1 MGSPVEVGNILAGKY
16 RVERTI
22 GTGGMG
28 VVVEA
33 TDTRLER
40 RVAIKFLLP
49 EYAEHGEAASR
60 FMREAR
66 AAVKIK
72 SDHTARVIDVG
83 TMENGS
89 PYMVME
95 YLEGADVAQILER
108 DGVLSVEDAALY
120 IIQAC
125 EAVAE
130 AHSHGIVHRDLKPAN
145 LFLAQQPDGS
155 LRIKV
160 LDFGISKVADT
171 ALDHSLTR
179 TSSMMGS
186 PLYMSPEQ
194 MRSTR
199 SVDLRTDIWALG
211 VIFYEMV
218 TGSLPFI
225 ANSVPELSAKVLLEA
240 HEPLSSR
247 RPDLPVALERVVARA
262 LCKNASERFPSIAE
276 FALEL
281 LPFAPHRARHNV
293 ERITKVLCAA
303 GLSTSRFKASVPP
316 GPMSATAASEAGMMS
331 GATLP
336 GHDGGST
343 RDSRVSGV
351 VTGPFSDATQAN
363 FGQTSG
369 PARKSR
375 AGLWIAL
382 VLGGLGLAAAVGFLF
397 LRPNAVTPGASQA
410 EFAKQPEPEPE
421 PATLTG
427 VETSQSQK
435 AERITP
441 GPNDGTSPVTSASAD
456 GTSEGGIADA
466 KTSEAKTSEAGELDG
481 ADGDATVTTPSQVR
495 APRPRQVGKPTRT
508 QTKAQTQKPAA
519 EPQAS
524 QAADDF
530 GQFGGRK

>member
-1 MGSPVEVGNILAGKY
+1 
-16 RVERTI
+16 
-22 GTGGMG
+22 MG

-33 TDTRLER
+33 SDTRLER

-49 EYAEHGEAASR
+49 DYAEHSEAASR

-95 YLEGADVAQILER
+95 YLEGADLAQILER

-171 ALDHSLTR
+171 QLDHSLTR

-247 RPDLPVALERVVARA
+247 RPDLPVALERVVART

-293 ERITKVLCAA
+293 ERITKVLFAA
-303 GLSTSRFKASVPP
+303 GLSTSKFKASVPP
-316 GPMSATAASEAGMMS
+316 GPLTSTTESARLS
-331 GATLP
+331 GATIP
-336 GHDGGST
+336 GHDGGTT
-343 RDSRVSGV
+343 RDSRSSV
-351 VTGPFSDATQAN
+351 VVGTMPDATQAN

-369 PARKSR
+369 PTRRSR
-375 AGLWIAL
+375 VGLVAAL
-382 VLGGLGLAAAVGFLF
+382 VLGVVGLAAAAAILIPK
-397 LRPNAVTPGASQA
+397 RNGAASDIPA
-410 EFAKQPEPEPE
+410 ADFAKQPAGRVEPSLK
-421 PATLTG
+421 A
-427 VETSQSQK
+427 VESEKLGQ
-435 AERITP
+435 AEKSLAAASAAAP
-441 GPNDGTSPVTSASAD
+441 PLSASGPAA
-456 GTSEGGIADA
+456 SEADA
-466 KTSEAKTSEAGELDG
+466 AEAAGVAASEVAAIPPTARTAS
-481 ADGDATVTTPSQVR
+481 
-495 APRPRQVGKPTRT
+495 PRQSFRSQRA
-508 QTKAQTQKPAA
+508 QTKAKAKPAAQTA
-519 EPQAS
+519 EPQA
-524 QAADDF
+524 AEEF

>member
-22 GTGGMG
+22 GAGGMG

-33 TDTRLER
+33 MDTRLER

-293 ERITKVLCAA
+293 ERISKVLCAA

-316 GPMSATAASEAGMMS
+316 GPMSATAASEAGIT

-343 RDSRVSGV
+343 RDSRLSGV
-351 VTGPFSDATQAN
+351 VTGAFSDATQAN

-369 PARKSR
+369 PTRKSR
-375 AGLWIAL
+375 AGLWAAL
-382 VLGGLGLAAAVGFLF
+382 ALGVVGLAAAAAFLIP
-397 LRPNAVTPGASQA
+397 RSDAVTSGASQA
-410 EFAKQPEPEPE
+410 DFAKQPEVGAQPALKSVESQPAEPETPEPE
-421 PATLTG
+421 ASVPSDLAPTMG
-427 VETSQSQK
+427 
-435 AERITP
+435 
-441 GPNDGTSPVTSASAD
+441 ASA
-456 GTSEGGIADA
+456 TPKPAVPQPDA
-466 KTSEAKTSEAGELDG
+466 AAAADG
-481 ADGDATVTTPSQVR
+481 AASAPSQAR
-495 APRPRQVGKPTRT
+495 ASRPRQSGRPHRGHP
-508 QTKAQTQKPAA
+508 KAQTSQQTAESQPAPA
-519 EPQAS
+519 GE
-524 QAADDF
+524 DF

>member
-22 GTGGMG
+22 GAGGMG

-49 EYAEHGEAASR
+49 DYAEHGEAASR

-171 ALDHSLTR
+171 QLEHSLTR

-247 RPDLPVALERVVARA
+247 RPDLPLALERVVTRA
-262 LCKNASERFPSIAE
+262 LCKNASERYPSIAE

-293 ERITKVLCAA
+293 ERISKVLCAA

-316 GPMSATAASEAGMMS
+316 GPMSFTANSEAGLN

-343 RDSRVSGV
+343 RDSRVSVVMGGV
-351 VTGPFSDATQAN
+351 SDATQAN

-369 PARKSR
+369 PKRRGR
-375 AGLWIAL
+375 AGLFAAA
-382 VLGGLGLAAAVGFLF
+382 VLGIVGLAAAAAFLIPKQDAGT
-397 LRPNAVTPGASQA
+397 RGGSTVD
-410 EFAKQPEPEPE
+410 FAKQPAVDAQPVPKRIESPPVAAEA
-421 PATLTG
+421 PA
-427 VETSQSQK
+427 
-435 AERITP
+435 APR
-441 GPNDGTSPVTSASAD
+441 DGALSLSASAA
-456 GTSEGGIADA
+456 GPSEGPAEAGGDA
-466 KTSEAKTSEAGELDG
+466 APTKVASVAAIEPRPPRPRHSARPPRQSTKAKAPAEQAEVETGQAAGEL
-481 ADGDATVTTPSQVR
+481 
-495 APRPRQVGKPTRT
+495 
-508 QTKAQTQKPAA
+508 
-519 EPQAS
+519 
-524 QAADDF
+524 

>member
-1 MGSPVEVGNILAGKY
+1 MGSPVEVGSILAGKY

-33 TDTRLER
+33 NDTRLER

-95 YLEGADVAQILER
+95 YLEGADLAQILER

-155 LRIKV
+155 VRIKV
-160 LDFGISKVADT
+160 LDFGISKVAD
-171 ALDHSLTR
+171 AQLDHSLTR

-199 SVDLRTDIWALG
+199 NVDLRTDIWALG

-276 FALEL
+276 FAMEL

-293 ERITKVLCAA
+293 ERISRVLCAA
-303 GLSTSRFKASVPP
+303 GLSSSRFKASVPP
-316 GPMSATAASEAGMMS
+316 RMLVTTESEQPIS
-331 GATLP
+331 GETLP

-343 RDSRVSGV
+343 RESRTSV
-351 VTGPFSDATQAN
+351 VMGPLPQGTQAN
-363 FGQTSG
+363 FGHTSG
-369 PARKSR
+369 PTRRSR
-375 AGLWIAL
+375 VGVAAAL
-382 VLGGLGLAAAVGFLF
+382 LAVFALGGVAVFVLNSRSAQVAA
-397 LRPNAVTPGASQA
+397 
-410 EFAKQPEPEPE
+410 PE
-421 PATLTG
+421 PARQPYAVG
-427 VETSQSQK
+427 ETEAAQHRENTAAPQVASQEVPKQDATNAAPPASTQTEEEEAK
-435 AERITP
+435 ELP
-441 GPNDGTSPVTSASAD
+441 GDES
-456 GTSEGGIADA
+456 
-466 KTSEAKTSEAGELDG
+466 TSEADTAAARPKKVYHQRPLKPRKTS
-481 ADGDATVTTPSQVR
+481 PSPKQ
-495 APRPRQVGKPTRT
+495 
-508 QTKAQTQKPAA
+508 
-519 EPQAS
+519 EPKS
-524 QAADDF
+524 ESVPPSSGDDF

>member
-22 GTGGMG
+22 GAGGMG

-49 EYAEHGEAASR
+49 DYAEHGEAASR

-95 YLEGADVAQILER
+95 FLEGADVSQILER

-171 ALDHSLTR
+171 QLDHSLTR

-247 RPDLPVALERVVARA
+247 RPDLPLALERVVTRA
-262 LCKNASERFPSIAE
+262 LCKNASERYPSIAE

-293 ERITKVLCAA
+293 ERISKVLCAA

-316 GPMSATAASEAGMMS
+316 GPMNATATSEAGIN

-343 RDSRVSGV
+343 RDSRVSVVAGGV
-351 VTGPFSDATQAN
+351 SDATQAN

-369 PARKSR
+369 PNRRGR
-375 AGLWIAL
+375 AGLW
-382 VLGGLGLAAAVGFLF
+382 AAAVLGIGGLATALAFF
-397 LRPNAVTPGASQA
+397 IPKQDAGTQGGPTAD
-410 EFAKQPEPEPE
+410 FAKQPVIDAQPAPKRIEPPPVAAEP
-421 PATLTG
+421 PAVL
-427 VETSQSQK
+427 
-435 AERITP
+435 R
-441 GPNDGTSPVTSASAD
+441 DGTPLPSASAT
-456 GTSEGGIADA
+456 GSPEGVA
-466 KTSEAKTSEAGELDG
+466 
-481 ADGDATVTTPSQVR
+481 ATKDETQPNAPPTAAREPR
-495 APRPRQVGKPTRT
+495 PPRPRQSVRPRPS
-508 QTKAQTQKPAA
+508 TKVQAPPEPGESQTQAA
-519 EPQAS
+519 G
-524 QAADDF
+524 DL

>member
-1 MGSPVEVGNILAGKY
+1 MGSPIEAGSILAGKY

-49 EYAEHGEAASR
+49 EYAEHAEAASR

-72 SDHTARVIDVG
+72 SDHSARVIDVG
-83 TMENGS
+83 TLENGS

-95 YLEGADVAQILER
+95 YLEGADLAQILER

-160 LDFGISKVADT
+160 LDFGISKVAET
-171 ALDHSLTR
+171 QKDHSLTR

-199 SVDLRTDIWALG
+199 NVDLRTDIWALG
-211 VIFYEMV
+211 VIFYEMI
-218 TGSLPFI
+218 TGGLPFI
-225 ANSVPELSAKVLLEA
+225 ANSVPELSAKVLLEE

-247 RPDLPVALERVVARA
+247 RPDLPLALERVVARA
-262 LCKNASERFPSIAE
+262 LCKSPTDRFPSIAE
-276 FALEL
+276 FAMEL

-293 ERITKVLCAA
+293 ERITKVLAAA
-303 GLSTSRFKASVPP
+303 GLSNSRFSASQRP
-316 GPMSATAASEAGMMS
+316 GPFIETGADGSMSVRTLHGHEP
-331 GATLP
+331 ATL
-336 GHDGGST
+336 DG
-343 RDSRVSGV
+343 SRPSRSVSLADGAM
-351 VTGPFSDATQAN
+351 PNATQVN

-369 PARKSR
+369 PRRSGR
-375 AGLWIAL
+375 
-382 VLGGLGLAAAVGFLF
+382 LGLLAVLLVGVVSLGAAAALLMKGSG
-397 LRPNAVTPGASQA
+397 GAPEGSIGAAQQPA
-410 EFAKQPEPEPE
+410 LEVLPEPKPAPAQASSESEQESEPVPE
-421 PATLTG
+421 VPA
-427 VETSQSQK
+427 
-435 AERITP
+435 A
-441 GPNDGTSPVTSASAD
+441 SASAGSQD
-456 GTSEGGIADA
+456 EPAVEERASEQSV
-466 KTSEAKTSEAGELDG
+466 K
-481 ADGDATVTTPSQVR
+481 
-495 APRPRQVGKPTRT
+495 
-508 QTKAQTQKPAA
+508 
-519 EPQAS
+519 
-524 QAADDF
+524 QAAPVKRAAPVHRPPRRAARPPAKKASESTVKSEPTSISPF
-530 GQFGGRK
+530 GEFGGRK

>member
-1 MGSPVEVGNILAGKY
+1 VGSPVEVGNILAGKY

-22 GTGGMG
+22 GAGGMG

-33 TDTRLER
+33 SDTRLER

-95 YLEGADVAQILER
+95 YLEGADLAQILER

-171 ALDHSLTR
+171 QLDHSLTR

-247 RPDLPVALERVVARA
+247 RPDLPVALERVVTRA

-293 ERITKVLCAA
+293 ERISKVLCAA

-316 GPMSATAASEAGMMS
+316 GPMSTTAQSEG
-331 GATLP
+331 GLTGVTLA
-336 GHDGGST
+336 GHDGGTT
-343 RDSRVSGV
+343 RDSRASVVVSGA
-351 VTGPFSDATQAN
+351 FSDATQAN

-369 PARKSR
+369 PTRKSR
-375 AGLWIAL
+375 AGLWAAVI
-382 VLGGLGLAAAVGFLF
+382 LGVVGLAAAAAFLIPK
-397 LRPNAVTPGASQA
+397 RNGATPVTPAT
-410 EFAKQPEPEPE
+410 EFAKPPGVAAHAAQTVEQARAAEQARVQAQAAEQARAPETAPNQGAAL
-421 PATLTG
+421 PA
-427 VETSQSQK
+427 
-435 AERITP
+435 AA
-441 GPNDGTSPVTSASAD
+441 TSA
-456 GTSEGGIADA
+456 ADA
-466 KTSEAKTSEAGELDG
+466 MGAGNEAQAN
-481 ADGDATVTTPSQVR
+481 AAVAAQAQVR
-495 APRPRQVGKPTRT
+495 ASRPRQAPRPHRGQAKPKD
-508 QTKAQTQKPAA
+508 QP
-519 EPQAS
+519 
-524 QAADDF
+524 QAADAPQGQAAEDF

>member
-1 MGSPVEVGNILAGKY
+1 MGSPIEAGTILAGKY
-16 RVERTI
+16 RVDRTI

-49 EYAEHGEAASR
+49 EYAEHAEAASR

-72 SDHTARVIDVG
+72 SDHSARVIDVG
-83 TMENGS
+83 TLENGS

-95 YLEGADVAQILER
+95 YLEGADLAQILER

-120 IIQAC
+120 VIQAC

-155 LRIKV
+155 VRIKV
-160 LDFGISKVADT
+160 LDFGISKVAET
-171 ALDHSLTR
+171 QKDHSLTR

-199 SVDLRTDIWALG
+199 NVDLRTDIWALG

-225 ANSVPELSAKVLLEA
+225 ASSVPELSAKVLLEE

-262 LCKNASERFPSIAE
+262 LCKSPADRFPSIAE
-276 FALEL
+276 FAMEL

-293 ERITKVLCAA
+293 ERITKVLAAA
-303 GLSTSRFKASVPP
+303 GLSNSRFTASQRPAALT
-316 GPMSATAASEAGMMS
+316 ATEADESMS
-331 GATLP
+331 GRTLQ
-336 GHDGGST
+336 GHEAITLQGS
-343 RDSRVSGV
+343 RQSRVSL
-351 VTGPFSDATQAN
+351 PDAEMPNATQVN

-369 PARKSR
+369 PRRSGR
-375 AGLWIAL
+375 
-382 VLGGLGLAAAVGFLF
+382 LGLFAALLIGVAALGAGAALF
-397 LRPNAVTPGASQA
+397 LTGPAEVPAPPMGAARQPA
-410 EFAKQPEPEPE
+410 LDIAPEPKVSPPQHAVESSAPSE
-421 PATLTG
+421 PA
-427 VETSQSQK
+427 VQ
-435 AERITP
+435 AP
-441 GPNDGTSPVTSASAD
+441 APSASAD
-456 GTSEGGIADA
+456 EPKSPEEKQSPEGKQSPEEKSSQDA
-466 KTSEAKTSEAGELDG
+466 AKPTA
-481 ADGDATVTTPSQVR
+481 QVKR
-495 APRPRQVGKPTRT
+495 APVQRPPRRAAKPPAR
-508 QTKAQTQKPAA
+508 KAA
-519 EPQAS
+519 ESPTKTEAAAS
-524 QAADDF
+524 SPF
-530 GQFGGRK
+530 GEFGGRK

>member
-22 GTGGMG
+22 GAGGMG

-83 TMENGS
+83 TMDNGS

-95 YLEGADVAQILER
+95 YLEGADLAQIIER

-276 FALEL
+276 FAMEL

-293 ERITKVLCAA
+293 ERISKVLCAA

-316 GPMSATAASEAGMMS
+316 GPMSATAASEAGVM

-343 RDSRVSGV
+343 RDSRVSV
-351 VTGPFSDATQAN
+351 VTGGGFSDATQAN

-369 PARKSR
+369 PTRRGR
-375 AGLWIAL
+375 AGLWAVLAL
-382 VLGGLGLAAAVGFLF
+382 GIIGAAAAAAFLI
-397 LRPNAVTPGASQA
+397 PKHDPVAPGAPTT
-410 EFAKQPEPEPE
+410 EFAKQPTEVAKQSEGEMRPE
-421 PATLTG
+421 
-427 VETSQSQK
+427 SQSSSK
-435 AERITP
+435 AGDSPSLEQ
-441 GPNDGTSPVTSASAD
+441 GTAVPSAVVPSASATSAAPVASDMPTSD
-456 GTSEGGIADA
+456 GVVARNNADA
-466 KTSEAKTSEAGELDG
+466 KVSAMSTPTQARAG
-481 ADGDATVTTPSQVR
+481 
-495 APRPRQVGKPTRT
+495 RPRQSVRAHRAQAKPPTSPQVT
-508 QTKAQTQKPAA
+508 
-519 EPQAS
+519 EPQPG
-524 QAADDF
+524 QAGESL

>member
-49 EYAEHGEAASR
+49 DYAEHGEAASR

-95 YLEGADVAQILER
+95 YLEGADLAQIIER

-293 ERITKVLCAA
+293 ERISKVLCAA

-316 GPMSATAASEAGMMS
+316 GPMSATAASEAGIT

-343 RDSRVSGV
+343 RDSRASGV
-351 VTGPFSDATQAN
+351 VTGAFSDATQAN

-369 PARKSR
+369 PTRKGR
-375 AGLWIAL
+375 TGLWVAL
-382 VLGGLGLAAAVGFLF
+382 ALGVAGLAAAAAFLIP
-397 LRPNAVTPGASQA
+397 RRDAATPDAPPT
-410 EFAKQPEPEPE
+410 EYAKQPEVGT
-421 PATLTG
+421 PALKTM
-427 VETSQSQK
+427 ESQK
-435 AERITP
+435 PELGTPALGEVPPPLSATAASEPVAPQGDAPRQQGAAE
-441 GPNDGTSPVTSASAD
+441 AD
-456 GTSEGGIADA
+456 GAA
-466 KTSEAKTSEAGELDG
+466 AA
-481 ADGDATVTTPSQVR
+481 PSQVR
-495 APRPRQVGKPTRT
+495 APRPRQSGRPHRA
-508 QTKAQTQKPAA
+508 QTKTQAPPQTTESQTV
-519 EPQAS
+519 QAGE
-524 QAADDF
+524 DF